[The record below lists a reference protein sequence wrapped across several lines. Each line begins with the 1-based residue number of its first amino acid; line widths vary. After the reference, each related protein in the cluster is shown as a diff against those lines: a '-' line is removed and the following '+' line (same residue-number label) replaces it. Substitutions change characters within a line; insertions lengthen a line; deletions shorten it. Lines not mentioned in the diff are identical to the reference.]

1 MMKRTNFGA
10 KTAVFHLSSMSVA
23 AIVAAAALASGCAG
37 VAPGATTKTAAAAD
51 AGVDL
56 AGASC
61 AQLDADIAQTDET
74 LRAAQA
80 KNQDAWKVV
89 VPFAV
94 AARYASSKS
103 AANNAT
109 QQLEALHAEATRRG
123 CPGHAA
129 G

>member
-1 MMKRTNFGA
+1 M
-10 KTAVFHLSSMSVA
+10 KTATLFHWSSTMTTLA
-23 AIVAAAALASGCAG
+23 AIVAAAALATGCAN
-37 VAPGATTKTAAAAD
+37 VPPAAASAD
-51 AGVDL
+51 AAGVDL

-61 AQLDADIAQTDET
+61 AQLDADIAQTDDA

-94 AARYASSKS
+94 AVAARYATSKS

-109 QQLEALHAEATRRG
+109 QQLDTLRAEAARRG
-123 CPGHAA
+123 CPGHA

>member
-1 MMKRTNFGA
+1 MKTPALFHWSSTMTTLA
-10 KTAVFHLSSMSVA
+10 AV
-23 AIVAAAALASGCAG
+23 VAAAALATGCAN
-37 VAPGATTKTAAAAD
+37 VAPAAASAD
-51 AGVDL
+51 AAGVDL

-61 AQLDADIAQTDET
+61 AQLEADIAQTDEA
-74 LRAAQA
+74 LRSAQA

-94 AARYASSKS
+94 AARYATSKS

-109 QQLEALHAEATRRG
+109 QQLEALRAEAAHRG
-123 CPGHAA
+123 CPGHT